1 MVLKEAVKL
10 FESKKT
16 SPTDEIEVYYNE
28 CGTNHYVSSTDTR
41 LANVPVLK
49 CSTYKTKCIPMSID
63 LHCGKEYQVKIT
75 EVILDGREC
84 CKALNRRYYNHLTKC
99 LEEWNGEKW
108 VVRPRKVKRG

>member
-1 MVLKEAVKL
+1 MTLKEAHDL
-10 FESKKT
+10 FESKRT
-16 SPTDEIEVYYNE
+16 SRTDEIEVYYNE
-28 CGTNHYVSSTDTR
+28 RGTNHYVSSTDKR

-63 LHCGKEYQVKIT
+63 LHCGKEYQIEIT

-108 VVRPRKVKRG
+108 VAIPRKQKRG